1 MIEMFWPT
9 PVLRDESPWTAAEL
23 AALRDFAAERFAYN
37 KAHPQEHGLP
47 EVDTRLRFQH
57 NLFHPR
63 HEERAP
69 EVWGQFKF
77 WVDDLYRSYL
87 REAYGV
93 RNAKDLHIQARCT
106 PAFNEPGMR
115 AQPHYHHT
123 CDHVLCLYLD
133 CGYGRSPPSQ
143 RDWAVGDGEL
153 ILQDPRPMAGF
164 PFWEKVRYIE
174 TRPGLVVLHPSRVWH
189 ETNPFN
195 AQGNRVLLVVTL
207 RVASH
212 NYCELYTDL
221 GSPGHLNRQLDSQPD
236 SRFHPRPTLNS
247 TERP

>member
-9 PVLRDESPWTAAEL
+9 PVLRDESPWTANEL
-23 AALRDFAAERFAYN
+23 AGLRNFAVERFAHH
-37 KAHPQEHGLP
+37 KAHPREHGLP

-57 NLFHPR
+57 NLFHPQ
-63 HEERAP
+63 HEELAP
-69 EVWGQFKF
+69 EVWGQFKS
-77 WVDDLYRSYL
+77 WVNDLYRGYL
-87 REAYGV
+87 REAHGV
-93 RNAKDLHIQARCT
+93 RNANDLQIQARCI
-106 PAFNEPGMR
+106 PVLNQPGRR

-133 CGYGRSPPSQ
+133 CGHGRSPPSD

-195 AQGNRVLLVVTL
+195 AQGTRVLLVVTL

-212 NYCELYTDL
+212 NYCELYTEL
-221 GSPGHLNRQLDSQPD
+221 GSPGRPDPQLDSQ
-236 SRFHPRPTLNS
+236 FEPRAALNS
-247 TERP
+247 IERP